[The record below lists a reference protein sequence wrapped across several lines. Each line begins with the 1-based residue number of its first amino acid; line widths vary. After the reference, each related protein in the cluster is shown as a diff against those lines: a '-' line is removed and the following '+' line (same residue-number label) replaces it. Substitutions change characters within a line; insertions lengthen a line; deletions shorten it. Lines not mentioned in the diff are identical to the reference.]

1 MIKDVL
7 FDETLLDR
15 FVKEVKEKYP
25 KKAFGFFISDT
36 EGGQPVDFIMFN
48 DDVRNEWKDEFEK
61 YGQYYVSHE
70 DAGFLATE
78 EETYEFTKK
87 IQAMNMKIVGVYHSH
102 QRHPAVFSTVD
113 VDLHPSEK
121 IWHLIIS
128 LRNFNMPQLKAFA
141 LNKGQVS
148 ELEIKKV

>member
-61 YGQYYVSHE
+61 YGQYYVKLKYLMTRHIR
-70 DAGFLATE
+70 FLTHLA
-78 EETYEFTKK
+78 
-87 IQAMNMKIVGVYHSH
+87 IHS
-102 QRHPAVFSTVD
+102 A
-113 VDLHPSEK
+113 
-121 IWHLIIS
+121 WII
-128 LRNFNMPQLKAFA
+128 F
-141 LNKGQVS
+141 
-148 ELEIKKV
+148 

>member
-61 YGQYYVSHE
+61 AFTGKSIRFDLFPLSGVGWTHCVSLFNDLSSSFRLIFYKALYNCCGQHEVCCSAVS
-70 DAGFLATE
+70 FL
-78 EETYEFTKK
+78 
-87 IQAMNMKIVGVYHSH
+87 
-102 QRHPAVFSTVD
+102 
-113 VDLHPSEK
+113 
-121 IWHLIIS
+121 S
-128 LRNFNMPQLKAFA
+128 LADKTILP
-141 LNKGQVS
+141 
-148 ELEIKKV
+148 

>member
-70 DAGFLATE
+70 DAGFWQRKKKH
-78 EETYEFTKK
+78 TKSQK
-87 IQAMNMKIVGVYHSH
+87 
-102 QRHPAVFSTVD
+102 RFRP
-113 VDLHPSEK
+113 
-121 IWHLIIS
+121 
-128 LRNFNMPQLKAFA
+128 
-141 LNKGQVS
+141 
-148 ELEIKKV
+148 